1 MSYRRKIKSA
11 LIRINLVKVVQ
22 FIKLGQ
28 KKASFVC
35 LRIMNKSFTYKN
47 LNYKGSFVKDWIFE
61 CLLGKRKALLAS
73 NHFFLVLLVVPVFW
87 LVGCSSTYAPV
98 EQRDSTYYKNVKK
111 KHIGKAPSYHMVR
124 RGETLYSIAWKY
136 SQDYKSLA
144 YRNKIKS
151 PYKIFVGDKLR
162 IKSYTTASNKSSATA
177 TKTKVSNT
185 KGRSNYSKTTSKTK
199 YNNNGSYKTRTVS
212 KSSKKVAST
221 TSSKTKKSSTRA
233 AKNNTKSATFKGSK
247 RLSWSWP
254 VKGKIIQRYSPGSG
268 KKGIDISAVKGALI
282 KSAEAGKVVY
292 SGQGL
297 VGYGRLIIIK
307 HNDTFLSAYA
317 HNQSLLVNEGQIVK
331 KGQNIARLGRSG
343 TDRFKLHFE
352 IRKNGKPVNPMSYLP
367 R

>member
-1 MSYRRKIKSA
+1 MSFKHKIKSV
-11 LIRINLVKVVQ
+11 LIKTKL
-22 FIKLGQ
+22 IKIGQ
-28 KKASFVC
+28 KTVSFVD

-47 LNYKGSFVKDWIFE
+47 LKYRGSFFKDF
-61 CLLGKRKALLAS
+61 LFKNFLFKRKAKQRS
-73 NHFFLVLLVVPVFW
+73 NNGLLVLLFLSVF
-87 LVGCSSTYAPV
+87 LVVGCSSTYAPV
-98 EQRDSTYYKNVKK
+98 EQRDSRYYKNVKK
-111 KHIGKAPSYHMVR
+111 KYAGKTPTYHKVQK
-124 RGETLYSIAWKY
+124 GETLYSIAWKY

-151 PYKIFVGDKLR
+151 PYHIFVGDKLR
-162 IKSYTTASNKSSATA
+162 LTSYTTSNKKRSSTA
-177 TKTKVSNT
+177 AKTKVSNT
-185 KGRSNYSKTTSKTK
+185 NGRTSTNKTSSNTK
-199 YNNNGSYKTRTVS
+199 YNKNSSYKTRTAS
-212 KSSKKVAST
+212 KSSKKVVST

-233 AKNNTKSATFKGSK
+233 VNKNKKTATFNGSK

-268 KKGIDISAVKGALI
+268 KKGIDISAAKGALI

-307 HNDTFLSAYA
+307 HNDTYLSAYA
-317 HNQSLLVNEGQIVK
+317 HNQSLLVNEGQIVQ